1 MRLGTPSSPTALIPL
16 AGEAVGTTAYPELRH
31 CFISETPLLDERTM
45 DSLIPVFTLIF
56 GAVVGVVATWL
67 ALHAKWHRGFDDGR
81 AASATE
87 LAALNER
94 VAAKD
99 RELQKLQESFDEE
112 AAVSD
117 SLRHEN
123 ARLQANLEG
132 ERRAA
137 HERAESFKQAAEA
150 LAEKFK
156 ALSRDALKD
165 NNQEFL
171 NLARATLEKFQA
183 TAKGDLEQRQQAID
197 QLVKPLRESLDK
209 VDGKIE
215 EMERIRAGAYSG
227 LIEQVKTL
235 AASQQ
240 QLQSET
246 GNLVKA
252 LRTPHIRGR
261 WGEIQLRRVV
271 ELAGMLQY
279 CDFTEQASVATE
291 DSRIRPDVIVRL
303 PGNRT
308 IVVDAKVPFEAFY
321 ESIST
326 TDDVVRLDRLK
337 EHARLVRTHIGNLS
351 RKSYWETVQ
360 PTPEFVL
367 LFLPGENFY
376 SAALEQDPK
385 LIEDGI
391 NQRVIIATPTTLIA
405 LLKAISYG
413 WQQEQRAAN
422 ADEVGKL
429 GKELYDR
436 MRTFINYFADIG
448 RNLDRALESY
458 NKGVGS
464 LEARVLVTA
473 RKFKERGA
481 IAGEEID
488 TLEPVDKSTRVL
500 NLDEGGLFPELV
512 AAEPVDDDEDDESLP
527 LLSSKTAAG
536 QG

>member
-1 MRLGTPSSPTALIPL
+1 M
-16 AGEAVGTTAYPELRH
+16 EN
-31 CFISETPLLDERTM
+31 
-45 DSLIPVFTLIF
+45 LIPVAIVLLGTVI
-56 GAVVGVVATWL
+56 GAAVVWAILRTK
-67 ALHAKWHRGFDDGR
+67 AQRSYNDGR
-81 AASATE
+81 ADGATE
-87 LAALNER
+87 IATLNER

-99 RELQKLQESFDEE
+99 RELGKLREAFDNQGAELAHLNE
-112 AAVSD
+112 QN
-117 SLRHEN
+117 SLLR
-123 ARLQANLEG
+123 ADVEG

-137 HERAESFKQAAEA
+137 QERHEAFQRVSSE

-165 NNQEFL
+165 NNEEFL
-171 NLARATLEKFQA
+171 NLARATLERFQA

-197 QLVKPLRESLDK
+197 QLVKPLRDSLEK
-209 VDGKIE
+209 VDGKIGE
-215 EMERIRAGAYSG
+215 IEKARTGAYAE
-227 LIEQVKTL
+227 LREQVRAL
-235 AASQQ
+235 ATSQL

-279 CDFTEQASVATE
+279 CDFTEQETVASE
-291 DSRIRPDVIVRL
+291 DGRIRPDVIVRL

-321 ESIST
+321 ESITT
-326 TDDVVRLDRLK
+326 TDEALRLERLK
-337 EHARLVRTHIGNLS
+337 EHARLVRTHIGALS

-436 MRTFINYFADIG
+436 LRTFVSYFGDIG
-448 RNLDRALESY
+448 RNLDRALEAY

-481 IAGEEID
+481 ITGEEVE
-488 TLEPVDKSTRVL
+488 TMEPIDKSSRTL

-512 AAEPVDDDEDDESLP
+512 AGPTEPVEEDDFP
-527 LLSSKTAAG
+527 LLKSAAAG
-536 QG
+536 EKS

>member
-1 MRLGTPSSPTALIPL
+1 MM
-16 AGEAVGTTAYPELRH
+16 EQ
-31 CFISETPLLDERTM
+31 
-45 DSLIPVFTLIF
+45 LIPVFTLIL
-56 GAVVGVVATWL
+56 GALMGGIVAWL
-67 ALHAKWHRGFDDGR
+67 ALKAKSHRAFDDGR

-87 LAALNER
+87 VAALNER
-94 VAAKD
+94 AVAKD
-99 RELQKLQESFDEE
+99 RELQKLQQTYDAEIVESND
-112 AAVSD
+112 
-117 SLRHEN
+117 LRQQN
-123 ARLQANLEG
+123 ARLQAEIEG

-137 HERAESFKQAAEA
+137 QERNESFKRVTEE

-171 NLARATLEKFQA
+171 NLAHATLEKFQA
-183 TAKGDLEQRQQAID
+183 SAKGDLEQKQQAID
-197 QLVKPLRESLDK
+197 QLVKPLKESLEK

-215 EMERIRAGAYSG
+215 AMERLRAGAYSG

-235 AASQQ
+235 ASSQQ
-240 QLQSET
+240 QLQAET

-252 LRTPHIRGR
+252 LRTPHVRGR

-271 ELAGMLQY
+271 EMAGMVQY
-279 CDFTEQASVATE
+279 CDFSEQETIANE
-291 DSRIRPDVIVRL
+291 DGRIRPDVIVRL

-326 TDDVVRLDRLK
+326 TDDALRLERLK
-337 EHARLVRTHIGNLS
+337 EHARLVRAHIGALS
-351 RKSYWETVQ
+351 RKSYWEAVQ

-367 LFLPGENFY
+367 LFLPGESFY

-391 NQRVIIATPTTLIA
+391 NQKVIIATPTTLIA

-436 MRTFINYFADIG
+436 LRTFLSHFSDIG
-448 RNLDRALESY
+448 KNLDRALESY

-473 RKFKERGA
+473 RKFKERNA
-481 IAGEEID
+481 IHGDEIESP
-488 TLEPVDKSTRVL
+488 EPIDKLARPLS
-500 NLDEGGLFPELV
+500 LDEGGLFPELV
-512 AAEPVDDDEDDESLP
+512 APATEIDDDDDSLP
-527 LLSSKTAAG
+527 LLRSRSARAG
-536 QG
+536 DK

>member
-1 MRLGTPSSPTALIPL
+1 
-16 AGEAVGTTAYPELRH
+16 
-31 CFISETPLLDERTM
+31 M
-45 DSLIPVFTLIF
+45 DSLIPVLTLIF
-56 GAVVGVVATWL
+56 GALIGAVVAWL
-67 ALHAKWHRGFDDGR
+67 ALHARWHRGFDDGK

-87 LAALNER
+87 LAALQER

-99 RELQKLQESFDEE
+99 RELAKLQQTFEGEVTDG
-112 AAVSD
+112 D
-117 SLRHEN
+117 LLRKDN
-123 ARLQANLEG
+123 ARLLADLEG

-137 HERAESFKQAAEA
+137 QERSESFKRVTEE

-171 NLARATLEKFQA
+171 NLARATLEKFQVS
-183 TAKGDLEQRQQAID
+183 AKGELDQRQQAID
-197 QLVKPLRESLDK
+197 QLVKPLKDSLEK
-209 VDGKIE
+209 VDGKIGE
-215 EMERIRAGAYSG
+215 LEKARAGAYSE
-227 LIEQVKTL
+227 LREQVRAL
-235 AASQQ
+235 ATSQL

-279 CDFTEQASVATE
+279 CDFTEQETVATE
-291 DSRIRPDVIVRL
+291 DGRIRPDVIVRL

-321 ESIST
+321 ESISA
-326 TDDVVRLDRLK
+326 TDDAVRIERLK
-337 EHARLVRTHIGNLS
+337 EHARLVRAHIGALS

-436 MRTFINYFADIG
+436 MRTFVSYFADIG

-481 IAGEEID
+481 IAGEEIE
-488 TLEPVDKSTRVL
+488 TVEPVDKSARTL
-500 NLDEGGLFPELV
+500 SLDEGGLFPELI
-512 AAEPVDDDEDDESLP
+512 AAEPEPDEDDSMP
-527 LLSSKTAAG
+527 LLNIKVASAG
-536 QG
+536 EKS

>member
-1 MRLGTPSSPTALIPL
+1 MEP
-16 AGEAVGTTAYPELRH
+16 
-31 CFISETPLLDERTM
+31 
-45 DSLIPVFTLIF
+45 LIPVLTLIF
-56 GAVVGVVATWL
+56 GALIGAVVVWL

-87 LAALNER
+87 IAALQER

-99 RELQKLQESFDEE
+99 RELAKLQQTFE
-112 AAVSD
+112 AEVTD
-117 SLRHEN
+117 GDRLREDN
-123 ARLQANLEG
+123 ARLLANLEG

-137 HERAESFKQAAEA
+137 QERTESFKRVTEE

-171 NLARATLEKFQA
+171 NLARATLEKFQV
-183 TAKGDLEQRQQAID
+183 TAKGELDQRQQAID
-197 QLVKPLRESLDK
+197 QLVKPLKDSLEK
-209 VDGKIE
+209 VDGKIGE
-215 EMERIRAGAYSG
+215 LEKSRAGAYAE
-227 LIEQVKTL
+227 LREQVKSL
-235 AASQQ
+235 ATQ
-240 QLQSET
+240 QLELRNET

-271 ELAGMLQY
+271 ELAGMLEY
-279 CDFTEQASVATE
+279 CDFTEQETVATE
-291 DSRIRPDVIVRL
+291 DGRIRPDVIVRL

-321 ESIST
+321 ESVT
-326 TDDVVRLDRLK
+326 TSDEVIRVERLK
-337 EHARLVRTHIGNLS
+337 EHARLVRAHIGQLS

-436 MRTFINYFADIG
+436 MRTFVSYFADIG

-481 IAGEEID
+481 IAGEEIE
-488 TLEPVDKSTRVL
+488 TVEPVDKSTRTL
-500 NLDEGGLFPELV
+500 SLDEGGLFPELV
-512 AAEPVDDDEDDESLP
+512 APEVDPDEDDSFP
-527 LLSSKTAAG
+527 LLSSKSAAAG
-536 QG
+536 DKS

>member
-1 MRLGTPSSPTALIPL
+1 MENIIPALI
-16 AGEAVGTTAYPELRH
+16 
-31 CFISETPLLDERTM
+31 
-45 DSLIPVFTLIF
+45 LIF
-56 GAVVGVVATWL
+56 GAIVGGVAVWL
-67 ALHAKWHRGFDDGR
+67 AIHARAHRAFDDGK
-81 AASATE
+81 ATAATE
-87 LAALNER
+87 IATLNER
-94 VAAKD
+94 LAAKD
-99 RELQKLQESFDEE
+99 RETQKLQESFDKE
-112 AAVSD
+112 AV
-117 SLRHEN
+117 EN
-123 ARLQANLEG
+123 ARTQDQNSALRAQLAAEQRG
-132 ERRAA
+132 ARER
-137 HERAESFKQAAEA
+137 EESFKTATSE

-183 TAKGDLEQRQQAID
+183 NAKGDLEQRQQAID
-197 QLVKPLRESLDK
+197 QLVKPLKDSLEK
-209 VDGKIE
+209 VDGKIGE
-215 EMERIRAGAYSG
+215 IEKARAGAYAE
-227 LIEQVKTL
+227 LREQVRNL
-235 AASQQ
+235 ATS
-240 QLQSET
+240 QLQLQAET

-271 ELAGMLQY
+271 ELAGMVQY
-279 CDFTEQASVATE
+279 CDFTEQATITNE
-291 DSRIRPDVIVRL
+291 DGRLRPDVIVRL

-321 ESIST
+321 ESVT
-326 TDDVVRLDRLK
+326 TSDDVIRIERLK
-337 EHARLVRTHIGNLS
+337 EHARLVRAHIVTLS
-351 RKSYWETVQ
+351 RKSYWEAVQ

-391 NQRVIIATPTTLIA
+391 NQKVIIATPTTLIA

-436 MRTFINYFADIG
+436 LRTFLTHLSDIG
-448 RNLDRALESY
+448 KNLDRALESY
-458 NKGVGS
+458 NRGVGS

-481 IAGEEID
+481 ITGEEIESP
-488 TLEPVDKSTRVL
+488 EPIDKSTRAL
-500 NLDEGGLFPELV
+500 TLDEGGLFPELI
-512 AAEPVDDDEDDESLP
+512 AAEPEFDEDESMP
-527 LLSSKTAAG
+527 LLSSRSARAG
-536 QG
+536 ENK